1 MATGAFDRVGSATDN
16 TFDTG
21 KDTVRGGINSVG
33 DAAGAVGDRVGD
45 RVNSM
50 RRDENVDT
58 SSDNSILKWLLPLI
72 LLGLLVALG
81 FWFCGKSAPTTVV
94 TNSNANANRTNT
106 NTNLGRNA
114 NLGANVKAVDSSFS
128 IKADNGKYTVSGVIP
143 DEATKKQIVDALTAQ
158 YGAGN
163 VNFDGLR
170 VETSAKP
177 FAAGWWD
184 NFTKILPNLK
194 DWKTGAFAFAG
205 NGITQA
211 TGLPAAPI
219 AQIKSL
225 FSGWSL
231 PLSIVGAE
239 GATKQANEES
249 LKALAEADSVEEVVK
264 ALNVSIINFDSAN
277 STIPADAK
285 PILAKAAEVFKRQ
298 TAGTSVEIGGYT
310 DNQGNAE
317 ANKKLSQARAES
329 VKKALV
335 DLGVQDAMLKAVG
348 YGDANPVGDNT
359 TEDGRFKNRRIEY
372 KTSDGTVPTATIT
385 TTIVNSNT
393 TK

>member
-1 MATGAFDRVGSATDN
+1 M
-16 TFDTG
+16 
-21 KDTVRGGINSVG
+21 
-33 DAAGAVGDRVGD
+33 
-45 RVNSM
+45 
-50 RRDENVDT
+50 
-58 SSDNSILKWLLPLI
+58 
-72 LLGLLVALG
+72 
-81 FWFCGKSAPTTVV
+81 
-94 TNSNANANRTNT
+94 
-106 NTNLGRNA
+106 
-114 NLGANVKAVDSSFS
+114 
-128 IKADNGKYTVSGVIP
+128 
-143 DEATKKQIVDALTAQ
+143 
-158 YGAGN
+158 
-163 VNFDGLR
+163 
-170 VETSAKP
+170 
-177 FAAGWWD
+177 
-184 NFTKILPNLK
+184 
-194 DWKTGAFAFAG
+194 
-205 NGITQA
+205 
-211 TGLPAAPI
+211 
-219 AQIKSL
+219 
-225 FSGWSL
+225 

-249 LKALAEADSVEEVVK
+249 LRALAEADSVEEVVK
-264 ALNVSIINFDSAN
+264 ALNVSIINFDSAS